1 MAALVIVLM
10 VPVFMG
16 VLMAVDAGLVLVLVP
31 VVAVGTALVAMLVFM
46 LVLVVAA
53 HFASLLSA

>member
-1 MAALVIVLM
+1 VIVLM

-16 VLMAVDAGLVLVLVP
+16 MLMAVDAGLVLVLVP
-31 VVAVGTALVAMLVFM
+31 VVAVGTALVAMLVLM

-53 HFASLLSA
+53 HYASLLSL